1 MKIKYL
7 GWVVAAGLAVV
18 AATAGFQ
25 GSTTR
30 IGVVDMTQVFND
42 SDFAKSQVDLLKS
55 LGQARQDMLQ
65 FVDSYRTFTP
75 EQATRFHDLSIKPGV
90 PTPAEKTELD
100 TIKKAVQTAD
110 SRLKDLQQKTSLT
123 PAETTEMAELSR
135 RVQTTG
141 DTAQKWSRDAND
153 EVEKYQQKLQKDT
166 LDKVRDAVKQ
176 VGQSGGYT
184 IIFVTDVAPYGANNV
199 TADALK
205 VMNKK

>member
-25 GSTTR
+25 GSTTK

-42 SDFAKSQVDLLKS
+42 SDFAKSQVDSLKA

-75 EQATRFHDLSIKPGV
+75 EQATRFHDLSIKPV

-141 DTAQKWSRDAND
+141 DVAQKWSRDAND

-166 LDKVRDAVKQ
+166 LDKVREAVKQ
-176 VGQSGGYT
+176 VGQTGSYT